1 MVAKL
6 YKQMENL
13 GLDDPCELDKETF
26 TTKAFRLKAVGA
38 PIKDKIIDTL
48 AKEAETIYIPK
59 KIKEDGDWLVSHK
72 EKGQPLSAYTPQSQV
87 IKWSNSKYNTVIL
100 YMLDNEVPEDMIG
113 ALKLYCDA
121 FFTGC
126 NIKIKKPGDEWD
138 TGKHLPQDFITEN
151 TLR

>member
-48 AKEAETIYIPK
+48 AK
-59 KIKEDGDWLVSHK
+59 
-72 EKGQPLSAYTPQSQV
+72 
-87 IKWSNSKYNTVIL
+87 
-100 YMLDNEVPEDMIG
+100 
-113 ALKLYCDA
+113 
-121 FFTGC
+121 
-126 NIKIKKPGDEWD
+126 
-138 TGKHLPQDFITEN
+138 
-151 TLR
+151 